1 VQAGVQGGA
10 QVGLQDGLQ
19 GGLQMRQLLDEMA
32 RSLTVSNMA
41 QRDAMLV
48 QLADLFSGVSHLLDP
63 SGLETFDT
71 LFVSLV
77 PACTAGARSQ
87 LSQRIAPDAR
97 APIRLIRRLAFDD
110 DIAVARPVLKLS
122 PLLLD
127 DDLVALATVKSLDH
141 LLAIAERA
149 SLSTVVTDL
158 LLTRADG
165 RIRIALVGNPG
176 ARVSER
182 GWVQIAEAA
191 IDDDLLHEAVQ
202 ARAEG
207 VSAREAP
214 APQGEAPSAD
224 TTRSAAGP
232 EGQGP
237 QAAPQ
242 APRAEGGP
250 RADGE
255 VIALLERGDVNGAL
269 AWLATA
275 LAVPTAPVMRAF
287 AVDIHG
293 GFLAYARAV
302 GLGWGAVE
310 LFVKRRY
317 EAGNMPPR
325 LSRAQRD
332 FESLSAADAR
342 RVVDL
347 LVQHAGRKSN

>member
-1 VQAGVQGGA
+1 MQGGSPGGM
-10 QVGLQDGLQ
+10 QNDLQDDLRNGVRDGLSI
-19 GGLQMRQLLDEMA
+19 RQLLDDMA
-32 RSLTVSNMA
+32 RSLTVSNTA

-48 QLADLFSGVSHLLDP
+48 QLADLFAGVSHLLDP
-63 SGLETFDT
+63 AGLETFDT

-77 PACTAGARSQ
+77 PACTAKARSQ
-87 LSQRIAPDAR
+87 LSERIAPDER
-97 APIRLIRRLAFDD
+97 APVRLIRRLAFDD

-165 RIRIALVGNPG
+165 RIRIALVTNPG
-176 ARVSER
+176 AKVSER

-191 IDDDLLHEAVQ
+191 LDDDLLHEAVQ

-207 VSAREAP
+207 AGVRAAP
-214 APQGEAPSAD
+214 APAEGPLPAASTPSRAQ
-224 TTRSAAGP
+224 AGRN
-232 EGQGP
+232 G
-237 QAAPQ
+237 
-242 APRAEGGP
+242 APRPQPGA

-255 VIALLERGDVNGAL
+255 VIGLLERGDVNAAL
-269 AWLATA
+269 GWLANA
-275 LAVPTAPVMRAF
+275 LAVPAAAVMRAF

-293 GFLAYARAV
+293 GFLAYARAA
-302 GLGWGAVE
+302 GLGWAAVE

-325 LSRAQRD
+325 LPRAQRD
-332 FESLSAADAR
+332 FEALSVADAR

-347 LVQHAGRKSN
+347 LVQHAARKTS